1 MGEATP
7 NPNSSQEGMDP
18 MNYASKLK
26 EGGKSGKKDSR
37 KGGGGGQPS
46 VTSNRFEVFNLD
58 PGPSE
63 RNSGEGVNNVE
74 ELGADTHERGTV
86 LTENINRMA
95 GSEGASTP
103 GYLRRRDVSI
113 WQDDMGV
120 ERKFSVHTVW
130 ETIRYRSMEVDWFN
144 IVWFT
149 YCIPRHAFHVWLVCR
164 KKLNTQDKMRKWDM
178 NMRCC
183 PLCVKDMDS
192 HEHLFFECEYARQV
206 WGNVRS
212 YTSLGHIEG
221 VWESIVGFLNT
232 RGNWKSTESIIDRLV
247 VGATAYYVWQERNA
261 RIFTDIKRR
270 PTQITKIILDTVRL
284 KLVSMREGHV
294 ISNWK
299 TRKRWDLERIVFT

>member
-1 MGEATP
+1 MYGAGF
-7 NPNSSQEGMDP
+7 S
-18 MNYASKLK
+18 
-26 EGGKSGKKDSR
+26 
-37 KGGGGGQPS
+37 
-46 VTSNRFEVFNLD
+46 TSNKVADLVNEVGSWRWPQAWYDLFPVLINIHVPLIC
-58 PGPSE
+58 
-63 RNSGEGVNNVE
+63 NS
-74 ELGADTHERGTV
+74 
-86 LTENINRMA
+86 
-95 GSEGASTP
+95 
-103 GYLRRRDVSI
+103 RRDVSI

-221 VWESIVGFLNT
+221 VWEIIVGFLNT